1 MMYRV
6 SRDLVY
12 CKGLKNILIS
22 LLILF
27 SLASCSSKKEMSKS
41 LNTDN
46 EAEFYYTF
54 LEANRLKILGDYNTA
69 LKLYLQS
76 LEIKPTSDGT
86 MHEIARINGALGNFD
101 LAIKYAKMAVKQ
113 NPVNKFYYYTLADI
127 YLDNQ
132 QIDQAIEVYENI
144 QKIDPENQ
152 EVTFYLAMLYKQNQ
166 KFNEAVNT
174 LNKLEEKVGVNES
187 ISINKQQIFLF
198 QGNKTKAYD
207 EINKLITNYPEEAKY
222 YAILADMYTRDNLLL
237 KAEETLTILFQKDSL
252 NPQGQITLIDFYR
265 RKVDYDHVF
274 LVVDK
279 VMDNE
284 LVDFGSKVMI
294 LYSFLNTPKEMSL
307 YAERIEPGLLKF
319 KSIYPDKLEGY
330 TLYSDFLVKKNQY
343 EKAGDQLEDAV
354 KNFSTNEIIWEQL
367 ISIYSYLGKFER
379 MFDKASM
386 ATDSFPENPTFYFY
400 KGLSALQIKKH
411 EIAAE
416 SLIKGLPLIKDNR
429 ELEVNY
435 YIYLGEA
442 YQAIRNYPQS
452 EYYFEKALEM
462 KPDEVFVLN
471 NYSYYLSL
479 RDSKL
484 ELAEKLSKITINAE
498 PDNST
503 YLDTYAWILYK
514 LERYQDALFYIKKA
528 YEYGGYQNAVIVD
541 HYGDILLK
549 TQNPKEAIKM
559 WELSKKLGNT
569 DSELTKKIEL
579 YKQNQHEE

>member
-1 MMYRV
+1 MIKENNCLLRYIR
-6 SRDLVY
+6 
-12 CKGLKNILIS
+12 LKETLITILI
-22 LLILF
+22 II
-27 SLASCSSKKEMSKS
+27 SLASCSPKKEIGNRF
-41 LNTDN
+41 NTDI

-54 LEANRLKILGDYNTA
+54 LEANRLKILGEYDTA
-69 LKLYLQS
+69 LKLFLQC

-86 MHEIARINGALGNFD
+86 MHEIARINGALGYYEP
-101 LAIKYAKMAVKQ
+101 AIKYAKMAVKQ
-113 NPVNKFYYYTLADI
+113 NPENKFYYYTLADI
-127 YLDNQ
+127 YLDNK
-132 QIDQAIEVYENI
+132 QIEQAIEVYENI
-144 QKIDPENQ
+144 QKIEPENH
-152 EVTFYLAMLYKQNQ
+152 EVAFYLAMLYKQNH
-166 KFNEAVNT
+166 KLNDAINT
-174 LNKLEEKVGVNES
+174 LIKLEEKVGVNES

-207 EINKLITNYPEEAKY
+207 EINKLIKNYPEEAKY

-237 KAEETLTILFQKDSL
+237 KAEETITILFEKDSL
-252 NPQGQITLIDFYR
+252 NAQGQITMIDFYR

-279 VMDNE
+279 VINNE
-284 LVDFGSKVMI
+284 LVEFGSKVMV

-307 YAERIEPGLLKF
+307 YGEKIESNLLKF
-319 KSIYPDKLEGY
+319 KSIYPDKLEGF
-330 TLYSDFLVKKNQY
+330 TLYTDFLVKKNQY
-343 EKAGDQLEDAV
+343 EKAGDQLEDAIR
-354 KNFSTNEIIWEQL
+354 KFSDNEIIWEQL
-367 ISIYSYLGKFER
+367 ISIYSYLGKFDR
-379 MFDKASM
+379 MFEKATI
-386 ATDSFPENPTFYFY
+386 ATDRFPENPSFYFY
-400 KGLSALQIKKH
+400 KGLSALQIKKE

-416 SLIKGLPLIKDNR
+416 TLLKGLPLVKDNK

-435 YIYLGEA
+435 YIYLGES
-442 YQAIRNYPQS
+442 YQAIKNYPQS

-462 KPDEVFVLN
+462 KPDEAYVLN
-471 NYSYYLSL
+471 NYSYYLSV

-549 TQNPKEAIKM
+549 NQNSEEAIKM

-569 DSELTKKIEL
+569 SSEITKKIEL
-579 YKQNQHEE
+579 YKQNQHED